1 MFPMQRQRYTSVP
14 SWQTLETAM
23 QMLPLIEQRRVITLM
38 HEYTLGIRR
47 LMGLPPL
54 VALFGS
60 ARTAADEPMY
70 QAARETAHLLAEAGY
85 GIITGGGPGI
95 MEASNRGARE
105 GGTPSIGCP
114 IQLAREE
121 RPNAYLDCAIPF
133 TAFAPRKATLLGA
146 TRACVVFPG
155 GLGTL
160 DELFEVAMAVQ
171 TRHLPRIPLVLYGS
185 GYWRGLLAWL
195 HETLVVAGTI
205 DAADL
210 DLFQLV
216 ETPEEAVTC
225 VLEAT
230 PGRRH
235 EDEAQ
240 VGTVEAMEGV
250 A

>member
-1 MFPMQRQRYTSVP
+1 MLLRNNPVS
-14 SWQTLETAM
+14 SWKTLETAI
-23 QMLPLIEQRRVITLM
+23 QMLPLSEQRRVITLM
-38 HEYTLGIRR
+38 HEYMLGIRR
-47 LMGLPPL
+47 LLGLPPL

-70 QAARETAHLLAEAGY
+70 EAARETAHLLAEEGF

-105 GGTPSIGCP
+105 GGARSIGCP

-133 TAFAPRKATLLGA
+133 TAFAPRKATLLSA

-160 DELFEVAMAVQ
+160 DELFEVALAIQ
-171 TRHLPRIPLVLYGS
+171 TRHLPRIPLILYGS
-185 GYWRGLLAWL
+185 EYWRGLLAWFQ
-195 HETLVVAGTI
+195 ETLVVAGTI
-205 DAADL
+205 EASDL

-216 ETPEEAVTC
+216 DAPEEAVAC
-225 VLEAT
+225 VLAT
-230 PGRRH
+230 SSTQR
-235 EDEAQ
+235 EDI
-240 VGTVEAMEGV
+240 VECV
-250 A
+250 S